1 MCRSFAGSGGAVM
14 TTGTGA
20 GYPGMIKIHIGP
32 TAGDVTVLAH
42 ITARKVG
49 RPLARRRRA
58 IMATGTGA
66 GYSGMIKPGA
76 GPSCGGMAGVT
87 LVGTLNVFSVFTHG
101 GNIVM
106 ATGTRPHHRTVFN
119 PENGSPG
126 LSRMTIGA
134 EVVRPNMI
142 RTFCS

>member
-1 MCRSFAGSGGAVM
+1 MRCALAGSGGAVM
-14 TTGTGA
+14 TSRTGA
-20 GYPGMIKIHIGP
+20 GYPGMIKVHIGP

-76 GPSCGGMAGVT
+76 GPSRGGMAGVT